1 MAIGTDRS
9 GAIFYGLGGGIYRV
23 VAACEQ
29 TDNAFFAFE
38 ATEPPGGGPPL
49 HIQTREEEF
58 FFVLEGEFT
67 FWLDGHVVK
76 RSAGGTA
83 FVPRGMPHCFKNT
96 SPSPSR
102 MLILF
107 APGGIE
113 GFFEY
118 AKPLAN
124 GQRAAGRR
132 AHRKGDGAGA
142 GLRSRDPRTIAAVL
156 IGQGVFV

>member
-58 FFVLEGEFT
+58 FFVLERGVHVLAR
-67 FWLDGHVVK
+67 WLDHRPVGATALS
-76 RSAGGTA
+76 RSQDM
-83 FVPRGMPHCFKNT
+83 FPYR
-96 SPSPSR
+96 
-102 MLILF
+102 
-107 APGGIE
+107 
-113 GFFEY
+113 
-118 AKPLAN
+118 
-124 GQRAAGRR
+124 
-132 AHRKGDGAGA
+132 
-142 GLRSRDPRTIAAVL
+142 
-156 IGQGVFV
+156 